1 MTAAKSAL
9 RFLSRD
15 AVVALHRESL
25 SEHGGIDG
33 IRDEGLLQ
41 SALHRCAH
49 KSTYE
54 PDASVIEL
62 AASLAFGLAMN
73 HAFND
78 GDDRTA
84 MIATFVFLEM
94 NGYVVEAPELEA
106 YTMFIGLAAGEVRET
121 ELAAW
126 LAESCDANLLSTA
139 AGTKRSAGS
148 PRSRTR
154 CRR

>member
-15 AVVALHRESL
+15 AVVVLHRESL

-41 SALHRCAH
+41 SALHRCVQ
-49 KSTYE
+49 KSNYE
-54 PDASVIEL
+54 PEASVTEL
-62 AASLAFGLAMN
+62 ASSLAFGLAMS

-78 GDDRTA
+78 GDERTA

-106 YTMFIGLAAGEVRET
+106 YTMFIGLAAGEVGEA

-126 LAESCDANLLSTA
+126 LADSCA
-139 AGTKRSAGS
+139 
-148 PRSRTR
+148 
-154 CRR
+154 

>member
-15 AVVALHRESL
+15 AVVVLHRESL

-41 SALHRCAH
+41 SPLHRCVH
-49 KSTYE
+49 KSNYE

-62 AASLAFGLAMN
+62 AATLAFGLAMN

-78 GDDRTA
+78 GDERTA

-94 NGYVVEAPELEA
+94 NGYRVEAPELEA
-106 YTMFIGLAAGEVRET
+106 YTMFIGLAAGEVREA

-126 LAESCDANLLSTA
+126 LADSCA
-139 AGTKRSAGS
+139 
-148 PRSRTR
+148 
-154 CRR
+154 

>member
-15 AVVALHRESL
+15 AVVVLHRESL

-41 SALHRCAH
+41 SALHRCVH
-49 KSTYE
+49 KSNDE

-78 GDDRTA
+78 GNERTA

-94 NGYVVEAPELEA
+94 NGYRVEAPELEA

-126 LAESCDANLLSTA
+126 LADSCA
-139 AGTKRSAGS
+139 
-148 PRSRTR
+148 
-154 CRR
+154 

>member
-15 AVVALHRESL
+15 AVVVLHRESL

-41 SALHRCAH
+41 SALHRCVH
-49 KSTYE
+49 KSNYE

-78 GDDRTA
+78 GKL
-84 MIATFVFLEM
+84 MSFNI
-94 NGYVVEAPELEA
+94 
-106 YTMFIGLAAGEVRET
+106 
-121 ELAAW
+121 
-126 LAESCDANLLSTA
+126 
-139 AGTKRSAGS
+139 
-148 PRSRTR
+148 
-154 CRR
+154 

>member
-15 AVVALHRESL
+15 AVVVLHRESL
-25 SEHGGIDG
+25 SKHGGIDG
-33 IRDEGLLQ
+33 VRDEGLLQ
-41 SALHRCAH
+41 SALHRCVH
-49 KSTYE
+49 KSNYE
-54 PDASVIEL
+54 PAASVIEL
-62 AASLAFGLAMN
+62 AASLAFGLARN

-78 GDDRTA
+78 GDERTA

-106 YTMFIGLAAGEVRET
+106 YTMFIGLAAGEVREA

-126 LAESCDANLLSTA
+126 LADSCA
-139 AGTKRSAGS
+139 
-148 PRSRTR
+148 
-154 CRR
+154 

>member
-15 AVVALHRESL
+15 AVVVLHRESL

-41 SALHRCAH
+41 SALHRCVH
-49 KSTYE
+49 KSNYE
-54 PDASVIEL
+54 PAASVIEL
-62 AASLAFGLAMN
+62 AASLAFGLARN

-78 GDDRTA
+78 GDERTA

-106 YTMFIGLAAGEVRET
+106 YTMFIGLAAGEVREA

-126 LAESCDANLLSTA
+126 LADSCA
-139 AGTKRSAGS
+139 
-148 PRSRTR
+148 
-154 CRR
+154 

>member
-15 AVVALHRESL
+15 AVVVLHRESL

-33 IRDEGLLQ
+33 MRDEGLLQ
-41 SALHRCAH
+41 SALHRCVH
-49 KSTYE
+49 KSNHE

-62 AASLAFGLAMN
+62 AASLAFGLAIN
-73 HAFND
+73 HVFND
-78 GDDRTA
+78 GNERTA

-94 NGYVVEAPELEA
+94 NGYRVEAPELQA
-106 YTMFIGLAAGEVRET
+106 YEIFIGLAAGEVQET

-126 LAESCDANLLSTA
+126 LADSCA
-139 AGTKRSAGS
+139 
-148 PRSRTR
+148 
-154 CRR
+154 

>member
-9 RFLSRD
+9 RSLSRD
-15 AVVALHRESL
+15 AVVVLHRESL

-41 SALHRCAH
+41 SALHRCVH
-49 KSTYE
+49 KSNYE
-54 PDASVIEL
+54 PEASVIEL

-78 GDDRTA
+78 GNERTA

-106 YTMFIGLAAGEVRET
+106 YTMFIGLAAGEVREA

-126 LAESCDANLLSTA
+126 LADSCA
-139 AGTKRSAGS
+139 
-148 PRSRTR
+148 
-154 CRR
+154 

>member
-15 AVVALHRESL
+15 AVVMLHRESL

-41 SALHRCAH
+41 SALHRCVH
-49 KSTYE
+49 KSNYE
-54 PDASVIEL
+54 PEASVIEL
-62 AASLAFGLAMN
+62 AASLAFSLAMN

-78 GDDRTA
+78 GNERTA

-106 YTMFIGLAAGEVRET
+106 YTMFIGLAAGEVGEA

-126 LAESCDANLLSTA
+126 LADSCA
-139 AGTKRSAGS
+139 
-148 PRSRTR
+148 
-154 CRR
+154 

>member
-15 AVVALHRESL
+15 AVVVLHRESL

-41 SALHRCAH
+41 SALHRCVH
-49 KSTYE
+49 KSNYE
-54 PDASVIEL
+54 PEASVTVL
-62 AASLAFGLAMN
+62 ASSLAFGLAMS

-78 GDDRTA
+78 GDERTA

-94 NGYVVEAPELEA
+94 NGYRVEAPELEA
-106 YTMFIGLAAGEVRET
+106 YTMFIGLAAGEVREA

-126 LAESCDANLLSTA
+126 LADSCA
-139 AGTKRSAGS
+139 
-148 PRSRTR
+148 
-154 CRR
+154 

>member
-15 AVVALHRESL
+15 AVVVLHRESL

-41 SALHRCAH
+41 SALHRCVH
-49 KSTYE
+49 KSNYE
-54 PDASVIEL
+54 PDASVIAL

-78 GDDRTA
+78 GNERTA

-106 YTMFIGLAAGEVRET
+106 YTMFIGLAAGEVGEA
-121 ELAAW
+121 ELAAR
-126 LAESCDANLLSTA
+126 LADLCA
-139 AGTKRSAGS
+139 
-148 PRSRTR
+148 
-154 CRR
+154 

>member
-54 PDASVIEL
+54 PDASVIKL

-78 GDDRTA
+78 GHKRIA

-106 YTMFIGLAAGEVRET
+106 YTMFIGLAAGEVREA

-126 LAESCDANLLSTA
+126 LADSCA
-139 AGTKRSAGS
+139 
-148 PRSRTR
+148 
-154 CRR
+154 